1 MKRTILVTGCFMGL
15 VAVVL
20 GAFGAHGLKNL
31 VDTDAIATFET
42 GVRYQMYH
50 AFLLFVL
57 GLLPDDLI
65 KSKKP
70 IYICTVIGV
79 ILFSFSIY
87 ILALND
93 LVAFDF
99 KIFGIVTPIGGLFL
113 ISAWLLM
120 AYNILKSKI
129 VD

>member
-1 MKRTILVTGCFMGL
+1 MKRTILVTGCLMGML
-15 VAVVL
+15 AVVF

-31 VDTDAIATFET
+31 VDADAITTFET

-50 AFLLFVL
+50 AFFLLVL
-57 GLLPDDLI
+57 GLIPDNLI

-70 IYICTVIGV
+70 IYVCTVIGV

-87 ILALND
+87 MLALND
-93 LVAFDF
+93 LVKFDF

-113 ISAWLLM
+113 IAAWLLM